1 MADHPLRTALDWY
14 PRRSMCSNPVRP
26 PRTLVA
32 LVLAAMLAAACSP
45 ASGESGSTTS
55 SPGGPSPAPSPGPEL
70 TKLEQARL
78 HLKHLVFIVQ
88 ENRSFDHYF
97 GTFPGAN
104 GFPMRNGRPS
114 VCVPDPIAHA
124 CVRPYHTSE
133 QLQEGGPHAQRHS
146 ELDVNGGRMD
156 GFVRTVV
163 DSPLYCADHRD
174 ASRCRDYLGPQG
186 QPDVMSYHTA
196 KEIPNYWRYAKTFV
210 LQDRMFAPADSWTLP
225 AHLFLVS
232 AWAARCSNAHDPMSC
247 VSNLELVDQ
256 FQTMRS
262 HEDVPIWAWTDI
274 TYLLWEQGVEWGY
287 YVGDDT
293 CFFDPCPD
301 QGQRRTVSQQN
312 PLPWF
317 TTIRET
323 GQMDRIQDHAR
334 FYKAAANGTLPSVSW
349 VMPYNGVGEH
359 PASGAPIWR
368 GQAHV
373 THVVNALMKGPD
385 WNETAVFLTWDDWGG
400 FYDHV
405 RPPRVDLNGYGIRV
419 PGLLISPWARA
430 GLIDSQTLSFD
441 AYLKLIEDLFL
452 DSERLNPA
460 TLSRPD
466 SRPTVREKASIL
478 GDLLKEFDFSQ
489 EPLPPLILDPSP

>member
-1 MADHPLRTALDWY
+1 MP
-14 PRRSMCSNPVRP
+14 SNPVRTP
-26 PRTLVA
+26 WILVA
-32 LVLAAMLAAACSP
+32 LLLAAMLAAACST
-45 ASGESGSTTS
+45 SGETGSTTS
-55 SPGGPSPAPSPGPEL
+55 SPAGPSPSPSPGPDL
-70 TKLEQARL
+70 TQLEQAQL

-104 GFPMRNGRPS
+104 GFSMRNGRPS

-124 CVRPYHTSE
+124 CVHPYHSSE

-163 DSPLYCADHRD
+163 DSPLYCADHRG
-174 ASRCRDYLGPQG
+174 ALRCRNYLGPQG

-232 AWAARCSNAHDPMSC
+232 AWAARCSDAHDPMSC
-247 VSNLELVDQ
+247 VSNLELVEQ

-478 GDLLKEFDFSQ
+478 GDLLKEFDFAQ